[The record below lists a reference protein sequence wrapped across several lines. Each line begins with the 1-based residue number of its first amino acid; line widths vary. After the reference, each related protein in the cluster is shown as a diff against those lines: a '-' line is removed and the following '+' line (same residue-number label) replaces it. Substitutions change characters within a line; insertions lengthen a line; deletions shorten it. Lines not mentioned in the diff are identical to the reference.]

1 MTAALAAL
9 TGCHHRT
16 QVAAVTLPAPPP
28 AGSVPLLP
36 APQAENPPQL
46 KTVPVPPVPLPS
58 QPVQPKPRKP
68 KRKVEPPPAQPAAP
82 VQVAVNEPPPAA
94 AVIGSLTEGGEE
106 APQEQHKAEDAIV
119 EVEKRLAGV
128 SAGTLESQKGGVTRV
143 RSFLRQAREALK
155 TGDADGALTLA
166 TKAKVLLDDLL
177 K

>member
-1 MTAALAAL
+1 
-9 TGCHHRT
+9 
-16 QVAAVTLPAPPP
+16 
-28 AGSVPLLP
+28 
-36 APQAENPPQL
+36 
-46 KTVPVPPVPLPS
+46 
-58 QPVQPKPRKP
+58 
-68 KRKVEPPPAQPAAP
+68 

-128 SAGTLESQKGGVTRV
+128 PRATLESQKGGVTRV